1 MHVWMPEGR
10 CAPRRRSWY
19 NDPIHPATAHRD
31 RTYMGLLMKA
41 FFSIVCA
48 THGVIHESACVNNY
62 LLHALVYVSPLQE
75 YYIRETHSRAS
86 SKKKNEEAELAESL
100 VGGTDNGLID
110 PSTHSTSSKF
120 PRISR
125 APSYTVHTRNCGRT
139 CLFLSTTRSRTM
151 VRFGPF
157 F

>member
-1 MHVWMPEGR
+1 M
-10 CAPRRRSWY
+10 Y
-19 NDPIHPATAHRD
+19 
-31 RTYMGLLMKA
+31 
-41 FFSIVCA
+41 
-48 THGVIHESACVNNY
+48 
-62 LLHALVYVSPLQE
+62 ALVYASPLQE

-100 VGGTDNGLID
+100 VGETDNGLID

-125 APSYTVHTRNCGRT
+125 APSHTVHTRNCGRT

-151 VRFGPF
+151 VCFGPLFCLF
-157 F
+157 FFESTSSMRSGHTSDIVITDPQSRALMQDELYLSDNELDNELRAVRDIRK